1 MCLEVEVLDAEQLT
15 QSRPMRVRIPVD
27 RIREETIA
35 ELKVLLVA
43 HPGDSEV
50 YLHLGDSQVLRL
62 PGDFSVDPAS
72 GLVGE
77 IRVLLGADSVL
88 AG

>member
-1 MCLEVEVLDAEQLT
+1 M
-15 QSRPMRVRIPVD
+15 
-27 RIREETIA
+27 
-35 ELKVLLVA
+35 LLVA

-62 PGDFSVDPAS
+62 PDDFSVDPAS

-77 IRVLLGADSVL
+77 IRALLGADSVL
-88 AG
+88 AS